1 MCGDN
6 ADNVLTLKSTELC
19 SDEILFDYIHPDKI
33 DIGEAHKF
41 AVAIADGKSYCSMLI
56 LKAG

>member
-1 MCGDN
+1 M
-6 ADNVLTLKSTELC
+6 LTLKSTELC